1 MTAAP
6 APSATPQ
13 NAPAAPPTAPAPAAH
28 QDWPVRIVVAL
39 ISLLIAAG
47 LVLGSVYLAYQSPRW
62 SNAIV
67 AGWTAVAAMVALGSL
82 LLMALKRG
90 RR

>member
-1 MTAAP
+1 MTTAP

-13 NAPAAPPTAPAPAAH
+13 NAPAAPPAAPAPAVH

-47 LVLGSVYLAYQSPRW
+47 LVLVSVYLGYRSPRW
-62 SNAIV
+62 SDAIT
-67 AGWTAVAAMVALGSL
+67 AGWAAVAAIVALGSL
-82 LLMALKRG
+82 LMVALKRT

>member
-1 MTAAP
+1 MTTAP

-13 NAPAAPPTAPAPAAH
+13 NAPAAPPAAPAPAVH

-47 LVLGSVYLAYQSPRW
+47 LVLVSVYLGYRSPRW
-62 SNAIV
+62 SNAIM
-67 AGWTAVAAMVALGSL
+67 AGWAAVGGIVALGSL
-82 LLMALKRG
+82 LLVVLKRG

>member
-1 MTAAP
+1 MTTP
-6 APSATPQ
+6 ASSATPQ
-13 NAPAAPPTAPAPAAH
+13 NAPAVPPAAPASAVH

-47 LVLGSVYLAYQSPRW
+47 LVLVSVYLGYQSPRW
-62 SNAIV
+62 SDALT
-67 AGWTAVAAMVALGSL
+67 AGWAALGALVALGSL
-82 LLMALKRG
+82 LLVVLKRA